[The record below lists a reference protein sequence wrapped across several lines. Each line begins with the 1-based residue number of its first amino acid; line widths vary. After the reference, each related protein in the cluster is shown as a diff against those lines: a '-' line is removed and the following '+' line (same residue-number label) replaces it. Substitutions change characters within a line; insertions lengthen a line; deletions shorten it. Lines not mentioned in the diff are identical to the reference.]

1 MYKWTTLSCPWNT
14 NLRPS
19 RFISFCIGT
28 FSTLGGLYC
37 YTHAFRNVF
46 TMQHWNARHNF
57 EYKCKYNKQVK
68 CILLGGGAVSVV
80 GSNRLCLFVAMTT
93 IALRL
98 ESRAFISRDDR
109 LTHRYKFLYK
119 KMQEANLPV
128 LLTWSAKTVSH
139 VTGTFL
145 VCLCV

>member
-68 CILLGGGAVSVV
+68 CILLGGGLSVLWAVIDFVYSLLWLQLRCGWSHALSYPVMI
-80 GSNRLCLFVAMTT
+80 GWRIATSFCTKKCKRPIYLSYWHDQLRQCLM
-93 IALRL
+93 
-98 ESRAFISRDDR
+98 
-109 LTHRYKFLYK
+109 
-119 KMQEANLPV
+119 
-128 LLTWSAKTVSH
+128 
-139 VTGTFL
+139 
-145 VCLCV
+145 